1 MTMDL
6 SGKKVSVIGA
16 GKSGIAAA
24 ELLQS
29 AGADVL
35 LSDFGRIDESAVL
48 RLGNNKISVEEEGHS
63 ERVYDAD
70 LCVISPGIPP
80 SAQVVKTMESKGIHI
95 VSEIEIASRF
105 CKARVVGITGT
116 DGKTTTSTL
125 IHRILEADG
134 LRNGYRSFSVG
145 NIGVP
150 FSSLVKEM
158 TSRDVAVVELS
169 SYQLERCFTFRPD
182 VAVITNITPLLS
194 GTIAQQNLALDG
206 SNATYQWA
214 SVNGVTDMSQPLA
227 SVTLT
232 TQSNS
237 VTSINATLSN
247 LSINNSFYKA
257 VGSTLPSSV
266 TTNLTGQVYSLSG
279 FVYSQYNSN
288 ASTPP
293 TSYSVDPSKIP
304 MPGTDFDYVVQGG
317 PGSDIFLSLNTYTVP
332 PVAVTPTNPNANI
345 NLDVVAQTAS
355 KGTYSLV
362 VNVPNNASN
371 VVFTPNAAFSV
382 STNSSNGHLLTIT
395 GQYSPSNLSAAP
407 ILGTINVTLNNM
419 LNKGGQFSIDSVST
433 PTNANGVGQ
442 PFYFGTAE
450 TNASGQYSIN
460 NLPLGQMS
468 LYPFNNPKM
477 AQATPLSVNDALAAM
492 SIAAGLGVPQG
503 LGKATGSA
511 ANLLPSDFVAADWNH
526 DGTVTAAD
534 ALGILSYY
542 VSVNKNPSAMTY
554 SYLPAQS
561 NSLAIS
567 TESVSNVSTPA
578 ITPFM
583 TNLNILSAVPLNTG
597 GAQTL
602 DLVGALSGNIVAF

>member
-1 MTMDL
+1 MTLTSSAGVQVGDIVVDTTHPSFTAGL
-6 SGKKVSVIGA
+6 KVSTVGLNSVTLTGA
-16 GKSGIAAA
+16 ITAAFSGDTISFVHSGITETFNLYADPGYIAG
-24 ELLQS
+24 S
-29 AGADVL
+29 AL
-35 LSDFGRIDESAVL
+35 SAVGFTL
-48 RLGNNKISVEEEGHS
+48 NV
-63 ERVYDAD
+63 
-70 LCVISPGIPP
+70 P
-80 SAQVVKTMESKGIHI
+80 
-95 VSEIEIASRF
+95 
-105 CKARVVGITGT
+105 
-116 DGKTTTSTL
+116 TT
-125 IHRILEADG
+125 
-134 LRNGYRSFSVG
+134 
-145 NIGVP
+145 
-150 FSSLVKEM
+150 
-158 TSRDVAVVELS
+158 
-169 SYQLERCFTFRPD
+169 Q
-182 VAVITNITPLLS
+182 AVITNITPLLS

-206 SNATYQWA
+206 SNATFQWA
-214 SVNGVTDMSQPLA
+214 SVNGVADMSQPLA

-232 TQSNS
+232 TQSNN
-237 VTSINATLSN
+237 VASINATLSN
-247 LSINNSFYKA
+247 LSINNNFYKA

-362 VNVPNNASN
+362 VNLPNNASN
-371 VVFTPNAAFSV
+371 VVFTPSAAFSV
-382 STNSSNGHLLTIT
+382 STNISNGHLLTIS

-407 ILGTINVTLNNM
+407 ILGTINVTLNNE

-433 PTNANGVGQ
+433 PTNVSGIGQ
-442 PFYFGTAE
+442 ALYFGTAE

-460 NLPLGQMS
+460 NLPAGQMS
-468 LYPFNNPKM
+468 FYPFNNPGM
-477 AQATPLSVNDALAAM
+477 AQSTALSVNDALAAM

-503 LGKATGSA
+503 QGKVSGSA